1 MVCKRFTI
9 LIDQYLDLLSLTPCW
24 SVMNTTAREL
34 NGWASWLCRVWCN
47 LFPAA
52 KLQRHQA
59 KGQKWGRDLP
69 SPTRRQLWAL
79 QQWANA
85 RVTSSSEKQM
95 KFLLIKLK
103 NQHPNSEC
111 CFAFQVWF
119 LKHLLG
125 SLDPSIMHLLLNV
138 FPVAE
143 KIREWHILV
152 CLPSPP
158 TWGTSVKI
166 FTTLGSI
173 SSSSPDL
180 KNSSS
185 NSTQFFYDFGAGK
198 SITFRRSGGRV
209 QVWVQ
214 LQALL
219 SSDHHSRRLPKAVGG
234 PMAGMSPLDGQEQ
247 TKSVSESMSVAV
259 GSYWLSEP
267 RSRIK
272 WGNLKISGLIY
283 WLKVTIGLMLCK
295 FGAVTTISFCVC
307 EK

>member
-143 KIREWHILV
+143 KIREWHILQLSGSA
-152 CLPSPP
+152 CPLLQ
-158 TWGTSVKI
+158 
-166 FTTLGSI
+166 LGGRA
-173 SSSSPDL
+173 L
-180 KNSSS
+180 KYLLRLA
-185 NSTQFFYDFGAGK
+185 Q
-198 SITFRRSGGRV
+198 FRR
-209 QVWVQ
+209 
-214 LQALL
+214 L
-219 SSDHHSRRLPKAVGG
+219 H
-234 PMAGMSPLDGQEQ
+234 
-247 TKSVSESMSVAV
+247 
-259 GSYWLSEP
+259 
-267 RSRIK
+267 RI
-272 WGNLKISGLIY
+272 
-283 WLKVTIGLMLCK
+283 
-295 FGAVTTISFCVC
+295 
-307 EK
+307 